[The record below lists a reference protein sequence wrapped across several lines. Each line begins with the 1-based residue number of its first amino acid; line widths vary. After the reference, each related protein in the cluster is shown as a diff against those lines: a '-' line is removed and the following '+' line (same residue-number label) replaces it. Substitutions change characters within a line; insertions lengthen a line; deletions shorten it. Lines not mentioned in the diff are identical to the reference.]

1 MKTTFTSIFSRLQL
15 NQMMFS
21 TLLIAGVF
29 VSSFQMAAAQKIY
42 ALSGNNIFSFDAAA
56 PGNVTPMINIT
67 GLTPGQVVAGM
78 DSRPA
83 TGELYIIGYNNT
95 TGETRLYTLKANTGV
110 ATPVGASSITLAA
123 GMDKIGFDFNPTV
136 DRIRVTGS
144 GTLNNYRLHPTTG
157 ALAATDGN
165 LAFAGAD
172 VNSGMTPSIGTV
184 AYSNSYIGATSTTL
198 YNYDD
203 QLNVLTTQIPPNNGT
218 LNTVGNSGVT
228 VHLSDQT
235 SDLDIYYN
243 PATNMNTAYFVANTS
258 SGNDDLYT
266 VNLSTGGVTMVGMIN
281 SGVAVDDIAARIIV
295 SSPPAVTGQLIYGL
309 TSNGYLISFDSNNP
323 GIIRSHSSISGV
335 TAGQV
340 LVGLDERPA
349 TGKLYAL
356 GYNSATGASQVY
368 KINPK
373 KAVATAV
380 NSTPA
385 MLPTGL
391 TQVSVDFN
399 PTVDRIRVTS
409 SNGAN
414 LRLHPDTGA
423 LLFTD
428 GNLAYIAGDPNAA
441 ATPMIGAVAYT
452 NSFAGSVMTQLFN
465 YDFGLNILT
474 LQNPPNNGTLNT
486 IGATGISVNTTDPSV
501 DMDIYYD
508 PATMM
513 NHAFLAANTGAS
525 TFDFL
530 YTVNTTT
537 GAVTLVDKIGFGT
550 AVIDIAVDIEST
562 RPAAAVAA
570 ESRESAP
577 LENTT
582 ALPDME
588 LYPNPS
594 ATNPNLRITVVDT
607 KSLDIRVVNDL
618 GLVVFS
624 TNVVVEN
631 GTTDITL
638 PLEKLAPATYT
649 VLVSNDREVKTIRF
663 VRIN

>member
-1 MKTTFTSIFSRLQL
+1 MKLLSNPSLSRLFV
-15 NQMMFS
+15 NQMSYCTLFILG
-21 TLLIAGVF
+21 LLIG
-29 VSSFQMAAAQKIY
+29 SFQMAEAQKIY
-42 ALSGNNIFSFDAAA
+42 ALSGNQLFSFDAAT
-56 PGNVTPMINIT
+56 PGSISPMVAIT
-67 GLTPGQVVAGM
+67 GLTAGQAVCGM
-78 DSRPA
+78 DFRPA
-83 TGELYIIGYNNT
+83 TGELYIIGYNNA
-95 TGETRLYTLKANTGV
+95 TGETRLYTVKASTGV
-110 ATPVGASSITLAA
+110 AMPVGASSIMLAP
-123 GMDKIGFDFNPTV
+123 GMEKIGFDFNPTV

-144 GTLNNYRLHPTTG
+144 ATMNNYRLHPVTG
-157 ALAATDGN
+157 ALVATDGN
-165 LAFAGAD
+165 LAYAGAD
-172 VNSGMTPSIGTV
+172 VNAGMTPSIGAV
-184 AYSNSYIGATSTTL
+184 AYTNSYIGSTSTTL

-203 QLNVLTTQIPPNNGT
+203 QLNVFTTQVPPNNGT
-218 LNTVGNSGVT
+218 LNTVGNSGVV
-228 VHLSDQT
+228 VHLADQT

-243 PATNMNTAYFVANTS
+243 PATNMNTAYFVANTIS
-258 SGNDDLYT
+258 NSDNLYT
-266 VNLSTGGVTMVGMIN
+266 VNLSTGVVTLVGMIH
-281 SGVAVDDIAARIIV
+281 SGMPVDDIAAKIV
-295 SSPPAVTGQLIYGL
+295 VNAPPAVTGQLIYGL
-309 TSNGYLISFDSNNP
+309 TSNGYLISFDSDNP

-335 TAGQV
+335 TAGQI

-356 GYNSATGASQVY
+356 GYNSTTGASQVY

-385 MLPTGL
+385 ILPTGL

-452 NSFAGSVMTQLFN
+452 NSFAGSAMTQLFN

-513 NHAFLAANTGAS
+513 NQAFLVANTGAS

-570 ESRESAP
+570 ESRESA
-577 LENTT
+577 LLKNTT

-594 ATNPNLRITVVDT
+594 TTNPNLRITGVDT
-607 KSLDIRVVNDL
+607 KNLDIRVVNDL

-638 PLEKLAPATYT
+638 PLEKLPPATYT